1 MRVAA
6 SSRQLAVPWA
16 KPAAPTGS
24 TQRMFNERAAAAYLH
39 VQGTSL

>member
-6 SSRQLAVPWA
+6 GSRQPSVPWA

-24 TQRMFNERAAAAYLH
+24 TQRMFNERAAAAYLR

>member
-6 SSRQLAVPWA
+6 GSCQSAMPWA

-39 VQGTSL
+39 EQGTSL